1 MLCCARTAVSDARG
15 ARTDASEY
23 RPGRWQMIP
32 SLEETEERIEQPEL
46 ARPGDVANGASRS
59 KGRWVVCLVA
69 VVVLGVTFAVRSEKL
84 KHKGNPTAADEAS
97 HSVIIRAGIAY
108 RGDMGVYI
116 NALGTVTP
124 ISTINVFSQVSG
136 QVLAVHY
143 AEGQIV
149 HKGDPL
155 LDIDPRPYQAQLQQ
169 AEGLLDHDRGV
180 LKQAE
185 IDLARYREAFASH
198 AVARQVLDDQ
208 EQAVIQDQGAVKY
221 DLGQVQYAEVQLS
234 YCHITA
240 PTSGRVGLRLIDSGN
255 TIFAGSSSTL
265 VVITELQPIT
275 VVFNVA
281 EDHLG
286 EIQTQL
292 SQHKPLVV
300 EAFDRSAETK
310 VATGTL
316 LTLDNQIDTST
327 GTVRFRGEFSNR
339 DLALFPN
346 QFVNTRLLVRT
357 LKNAVLIPSAAIQRN
372 GTQAFVFVVDK
383 DAVSVRNVT
392 ERSTDGN
399 TTAVEGLRVGERVAL
414 SSFDKLQE
422 GTPVTVEQLPQ
433 KARPDKGSAS

>member
-1 MLCCARTAVSDARG
+1 MTVQLG
-15 ARTDASEY
+15 E
-23 RPGRWQMIP
+23 G
-32 SLEETEERIEQPEL
+32 EETVPQPGV
-46 ARPGDVANGASRS
+46 AQQAVIAKDVSNS
-59 KGRWVVCLVA
+59 KRMVAIVLVA
-69 VVVLGVTFAVRSEKL
+69 ILAPGVFFALRTG
-84 KHKGNPTAADEAS
+84 KHKGRTPTTGEGKS
-97 HSVIIRAGIAY
+97 SVIVHTGTAY
-108 RGDMGVYI
+108 QGDMDVYVD
-116 NALGTVTP
+116 ALGTVTP
-124 ISTINVFSQVSG
+124 ITTVNIYSQASG

-143 AEGQIV
+143 REGQIV

-155 LDIDPRPYQAQLQQ
+155 LDIDSRPYQAQLQQ

-198 AVARQVLDDQ
+198 AVAKQVLDDQ

-221 DLGQVQYAEVQLS
+221 DLGQVQYAEVELS

-286 EIQTQL
+286 EIQRQL
-292 SQHKPLVV
+292 SQRKPLVV

-339 DLALFPN
+339 DLTLFPN
-346 QFVNTRLLVRT
+346 QFINARLLVRT

-372 GTQAFVFVVDK
+372 GTQAFVFVIDK
-383 DAVSVRNVT
+383 NTVSVRNVT
-392 ERSTDGN
+392 ERSTNGN

-422 GTPVTVEQLPQ
+422 GTLVTVEQLPQ

>member
-1 MLCCARTAVSDARG
+1 MWA
-15 ARTDASEY
+15 
-23 RPGRWQMIP
+23 I
-32 SLEETEERIEQPEL
+32 
-46 ARPGDVANGASRS
+46 
-59 KGRWVVCLVA
+59 CLVA
-69 VVVLGVTFAVRSEKL
+69 ILMLGVALAVRSG
-84 KHKGNPTAADEAS
+84 KHKEDPAAPGEAN
-97 HSVIIRAGIAY
+97 HSVIIHAGAAY

-124 ISTINVFSQVSG
+124 ISTINIFSQVSG

-143 AEGQIV
+143 REGQIV

-155 LDIDPRPYQAQLQQ
+155 IDIDPRPYRAQLQQ

-185 IDLARYREAFASH
+185 IDLGRYREAFASH
-198 AVARQVLDDQ
+198 AVAKQVLDDQ
-208 EQAVIQDQGAVKY
+208 EQIVIQDQGAVKY
-221 DLGQVQYAEVQLS
+221 DLGQVQFAEVQLG

-240 PTSGRVGLRLIDSGN
+240 PTSGRVGLRLVDSGN
-255 TIFAGSSSTL
+255 TVFAGSSNAL

-286 EIQTQL
+286 EVQTQL
-292 SQHKPLVV
+292 RQRKPLAV

-310 VATGTL
+310 IAIGTL
-316 LTLDNQIDTST
+316 LTVDNQIDTST

-346 QFVNTRLLVRT
+346 QFVNARLLVKT
-357 LKNAVLIPSAAIQRN
+357 LKDSVLVSNAAIQRN

-383 DAVSVRNVT
+383 NTVSVRNVT
-392 ERSTDGN
+392 EQSTDGN
-399 TTAVEGLRVGERVAL
+399 TTAVEGLRVGEVVAL
-414 SSFDKLQE
+414 SGFDKLQE
-422 GTPVTVEQLPQ
+422 GTPVQVEQSPQ
-433 KARPDKGSAS
+433 KTAVDKRAT

>member
-1 MLCCARTAVSDARG
+1 VSG
-15 ARTDASEY
+15 QIGEV
-23 RPGRWQMIP
+23 
-32 SLEETEERIEQPEL
+32 EETIPQSGVVQQVIIPRSVSQSKKMVAIFL
-46 ARPGDVANGASRS
+46 AAILAP
-59 KGRWVVCLVA
+59 A
-69 VVVLGVTFAVRSEKL
+69 VFFALRTG
-84 KHKGNPTAADEAS
+84 KHKGRSPTTGEGKS
-97 HSVIIRAGIAY
+97 SVIVHTGTAY
-108 RGDMGVYI
+108 QGDMGVYI
-116 NALGTVTP
+116 DALGTVTP
-124 ISTINVFSQVSG
+124 ITTVNIYSQASG

-143 AEGQIV
+143 REGQIV

-155 LDIDPRPYQAQLQQ
+155 LDIDSRPYQAQLQQ

-185 IDLARYREAFASH
+185 IDLARYREAFVSH
-198 AVARQVLDDQ
+198 AVAKQVLDDQ

-221 DLGQVQYAEVQLS
+221 DLGQVQYVEVQLS

-327 GTVRFRGEFSNR
+327 GTVRFRGEFTNR
-339 DLALFPN
+339 DLTLFPN
-346 QFVNTRLLVRT
+346 QFVNARLLVRT

-372 GTQAFVFVVDK
+372 GTQAFVFVIDK
-383 DAVSVRNVT
+383 NTVSVRNVT